1 MYVHSDGTVFNLFR
15 AAEAAGLAVSSFQDS
30 CGTTRLPR
38 NRLRTSSISGK
49 VANVVDI
56 VRKHTS
62 EKDCLLSA
70 TRAIGNYW
78 LGNYGAG
85 SPSPETHRHRAMAD
99 YASPEAAW
107 MILTNVGFKDA
118 PPTRK
123 PSMSGHPMSSTQLSG
138 VTDPPY

>member
-15 AAEAAGLAVSSFQDS
+15 AAEAAGLAVSSFRDS
-30 CGTTRLPR
+30 CGTNCLATA
-38 NRLRTSSISGK
+38 SEQGSISGK

-62 EKDCLLSA
+62 EKICLLSA
-70 TRAIGNYW
+70 TLAVGNYW

-85 SPSPETHRHRAMAD
+85 SPSPETRRHRAMAD